1 MGTNSGKAITYAA
14 DISNR
19 IKKIEKQTSCH
30 YLQVIGWSTRYLPIV
45 KTISTMD
52 LSFLHVYNNYFITHA
67 GTYNHVDSM
76 IQWENFKIVAEF
88 KARTHKL
95 SPHYNVDGRYF
106 LDTLL
111 FPCNQYATLQKVH
124 QSERRRGSKFC
135 QAQVL

>member
-1 MGTNSGKAITYAA
+1 MYFT
-14 DISNR
+14 
-19 IKKIEKQTSCH
+19 
-30 YLQVIGWSTRYLPIV
+30 IV

-111 FPCNQYATLQKVH
+111 FPCNQ
-124 QSERRRGSKFC
+124 
-135 QAQVL
+135 